1 MKSLS
6 KSKVHEIDNFKI
18 EKMSK
23 PNKSFSIGDRILSF
37 GFALQG
43 LITFFKTQHNA
54 WIHLLASV
62 VVITMGFVLN
72 VDRAEWCLLIIAIG
86 FVFVAEMINTAIE
99 FLTDLVSPQFHPTAK
114 KVKDVAAG
122 AVLIAA
128 LSAVAIG
135 LIVFL
140 PKIFF

>member
-1 MKSLS
+1 MTA
-6 KSKVHEIDNFKI
+6 
-18 EKMSK
+18 
-23 PNKSFSIGDRILSF
+23 NKRFSIGDRILSF
-37 GFALQG
+37 GFAIQG

-54 WIHLLASV
+54 WIHLLATI

-72 VDRAEWCLLIIAIG
+72 VDRTEWCWLIIAIG
-86 FVFVAEMINTAIE
+86 FVFAAEMFNTAIE

-128 LSAVAIG
+128 LSALAIG
-135 LIVFL
+135 IIIFA
-140 PKIFF
+140 PKLF

>member
-1 MKSLS
+1 M
-6 KSKVHEIDNFKI
+6 N
-18 EKMSK
+18 
-23 PNKSFSIGDRILSF
+23 PNKSFNIGDRILSF
-37 GFALQG
+37 GFAFQG

-54 WIHLLASV
+54 WIHLLATI
-62 VVITMGFVLN
+62 VVITLGFVLKVN
-72 VDRAEWCLLIIAIG
+72 RVEWCWLIISIG
-86 FVFVAEMINTAIE
+86 FVFAAEMFNTAIE
-99 FLTDLVSPQFHPTAK
+99 FLTDLVSPQFHPLAK

-140 PKIFF
+140 PKLF